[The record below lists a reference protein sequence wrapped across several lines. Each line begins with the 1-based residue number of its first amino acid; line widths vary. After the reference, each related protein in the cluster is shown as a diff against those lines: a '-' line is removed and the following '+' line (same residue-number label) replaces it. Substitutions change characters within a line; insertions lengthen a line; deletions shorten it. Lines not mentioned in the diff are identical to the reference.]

1 MIHRF
6 TGGKSAKLPLIAL
19 FAAVGA
25 GGFVAGLTAVPNLA
39 KINVSDTLDLRFP
52 AEWVQADVPETTYDF
67 AKADLNPILFHPRST
82 YPAVTQAAIN
92 AAASLDQSAQMAGEQ
107 AARLSVETTTS
118 SANTVA
124 AISPLFDTAAKVPAK
139 RSNAV
144 LNDQQIA
151 GIKRRLK
158 LNRQQDRYWPAVA
171 SELRKIEYK
180 KSQQGAKTIAAVDMS
195 KVDFE
200 RLKTAGLPLIKS
212 FSDNQREQLKSL
224 AHLLG
229 LDSERIATLSESTP

>member
-1 MIHRF
+1 M
-6 TGGKSAKLPLIAL
+6 
-19 FAAVGA
+19 
-25 GGFVAGLTAVPNLA
+25 
-39 KINVSDTLDLRFP
+39 
-52 AEWVQADVPETTYDF
+52 
-67 AKADLNPILFHPRST
+67 
-82 YPAVTQAAIN
+82 
-92 AAASLDQSAQMAGEQ
+92 
-107 AARLSVETTTS
+107 
-118 SANTVA
+118 
-124 AISPLFDTAAKVPAK
+124 
-139 RSNAV
+139 

-151 GIKRRLK
+151 SIKRRLK

-224 AHLLG
+224 AAQVWSHQ
-229 LDSERIATLSESTP
+229 A